1 MVGSTTK
8 YLIDFKDTG
17 SPNSDPLL
25 ILGHADNIDSQGRWL
40 PRLPVITW
48 LYRPIHDHKNYP
60 ILLLIIAKTQMSRK
74 CQLILIGRQSKKT
87 RKRRTAERRQCQHRR
102 SCVCNRR
109 VGVPTPM

>member
-1 MVGSTTK
+1 MYLMLIFDQQAHCLIAFFVACPFPQISHAHEAFVVVSTF
-8 YLIDFKDTG
+8 YF
-17 SPNSDPLL
+17 NFLL
-25 ILGHADNIDSQGRWL
+25 
-40 PRLPVITW
+40 
-48 LYRPIHDHKNYP
+48 
-60 ILLLIIAKTQMSRK
+60 IAKTQMGRK